1 MHIDRDPVSTK
12 SNRKPSLKF
21 VNSMEHSLKGYADD
35 VTLLSSDI
43 DVHKSVLQSLE
54 IRAADIDLCFKPSKC
69 TSFLFDGS
77 KLLLQGIP
85 LSKGS
90 TRSITEGQT
99 KFLGKLID
107 VSLSATK
114 KAAGKRMINRLTD
127 LLTETDLLPIRGEYK
142 L

>member
-1 MHIDRDPVSTK
+1 MPIDRDPVSTK
-12 SNRKPSLKF
+12 SNWKPSLKF

-35 VTLLSSDI
+35 ITLLSSDI
-43 DVHKSVLQSLE
+43 DVHKSVLQSLD
-54 IRAADIDLCFKPSKC
+54 IRAADIGLCFKPSKC
-69 TSFLFDGS
+69 ISFLFDGF

-114 KAAGKRMINRLTD
+114 KASGKRMI
-127 LLTETDLLPIRGEYK
+127 I
-142 L
+142 